1 MTEKKTIACVDDDP
15 QIVDSYREIFE
26 SLGFNV
32 KTGQNGFDLGCIL
45 NDETPKALVIDLS
58 MPGLNGLVALKRMAF
73 AHKKLLQRTIVV
85 SGIVDSEIKK
95 ELKRLNVRFLE
106 KPVDF
111 RQLVSAV
118 ECLMDD
124 SQTA

>member
-1 MTEKKTIACVDDDP
+1 MATKKTVVCVDDDL
-15 QIVDSYREIFE
+15 QIIDSFREIFE
-26 SLGFNV
+26 GLGYDV

-45 NDETPKALVIDLS
+45 NDETPNAMVVDLS
-58 MPGLNGLVALKRMAF
+58 MPGLNGLVALKRMAI
-73 AHKKLLQRTIVV
+73 AHKKLLERTMVV

-111 RQLVSAV
+111 RELVSSV
-118 ECLMDD
+118 KGLMGDL
-124 SQTA
+124 

>member
-1 MTEKKTIACVDDDP
+1 MTTKKTIACVDDDP

-26 SLGFNV
+26 GLGFNV

-45 NDETPKALVIDLS
+45 NDETPNALVIDLS
-58 MPGLNGLVALKRMAF
+58 MPGLNGLVALKRMAI
-73 AHKKLLQRTIVV
+73 AHKKLLERTIVV

-95 ELKRLNVRFLE
+95 ELKKLNVRFLE

-111 RQLVSAV
+111 RQLVSSV
-118 ECLMDD
+118 EGLMDD

>member
-1 MTEKKTIACVDDDP
+1 MATKKTVVCVDDDP

-26 SLGFNV
+26 GLGYDV

-45 NDETPKALVIDLS
+45 NDETPNAMVVDLS
-58 MPGLNGLVALKRMAF
+58 MPGLNGLVALKRMAI
-73 AHKKLLQRTIVV
+73 AHKKLLERTIVV

-95 ELKRLNVRFLE
+95 ELNRLNVRFLE

-111 RQLVSAV
+111 RELVSSV
-118 ECLMDD
+118 KGLMGDL
-124 SQTA
+124 

>member
-1 MTEKKTIACVDDDP
+1 MATKKTVVCVDDDP
-15 QIVDSYREIFE
+15 QIIDSYREIFE
-26 SLGFNV
+26 GLGYDV

-45 NDETPKALVIDLS
+45 NDETPNAMVVDLS
-58 MPGLNGLVALKRMAF
+58 MPGLNGLVALKRMAI
-73 AHKKLLQRTIVV
+73 AHKKLLERTIVV

-111 RQLVSAV
+111 RELVSSV
-118 ECLMDD
+118 KGLMGDL
-124 SQTA
+124 